1 MRPHPSA
8 QNFTRH
14 HIEKIRPA
22 LQAAGTFE
30 PATGY
35 HIAWF
40 TCILALYLGVYFT
53 LLSQPSTLLRV
64 LAIFGGGVAIMQIGL
79 FSHEVGHGAVTPSRK
94 LIWALGQLCSSFL
107 IGFAFSHWRASH
119 SVHHNHPQREEVD
132 PDMQSAG
139 YALNDNAARNAK
151 GAARWVVRTQPV
163 SVVLGILGWGA
174 GIRVSAVVH
183 CIRHINR
190 RAALDVVLVLAH
202 LLMWLGVPA
211 LLGHGVAGLVN
222 YMLVTML
229 NGIYMA
235 MVLVVPH
242 VGTGTLGA
250 TEEMSFFE
258 RQVRFSR
265 NYNASWLGTL
275 LCGGLNLQVEHH
287 LLPHVPC
294 VRLRR
299 ARPAI
304 LQYCKAHDL
313 PYRQTNYFAAW
324 LEVFRF
330 LRRMARI
337 AGEPQHAQTLTL
349 AQQQGPSS

>member
-1 MRPHPSA
+1 VRADPNASK
-8 QNFTRH
+8 RH
-14 HIEKIRPA
+14 HVDKIRPA
-22 LQAAGTFE
+22 LEAAGTFE

-40 TCILALYLGVYFT
+40 TCILALLLGVYFT
-53 LLSQPSTLLRV
+53 LLSQPSGLLRV

-79 FSHEVGHGAVTPSRK
+79 FSHEVGHGAVTTSRRG
-94 LIWALGQLCSSFL
+94 IWALGQLTSSFL

-119 SVHHNHPQREEVD
+119 AVHHNHPQREDVD
-132 PDMQSAG
+132 PDMESAG
-139 YALNDNAARNAK
+139 YALNESMARNSH
-151 GAARWVVRTQPV
+151 GAGRWVARTQPV
-163 SVVLGILGWGA
+163 SVLLGFLAWGFA
-174 GIRVSAVVH
+174 IRISALIH
-183 CIRHINR
+183 CIRHLDR
-190 RAALDVVLVLAH
+190 RSALDIVLVTIH
-202 LLMWLGVPA
+202 LFLWLGVPA
-211 LLGHGVAGLVN
+211 LLGFGLEGFVN
-222 YMLVTML
+222 FAFITSL

-242 VGTGTLGA
+242 VGTGTIA
-250 TEEMSFFE
+250 ADQEMSFFE

-304 LQYCKAHDL
+304 LAYCQEHEL
-313 PYRQTNYFAAW
+313 PYRQTNYFSAW
-324 LEVFRF
+324 LEVLRF
-330 LRRMARI
+330 LHRMGRI
-337 AGEPQHAQTLTL
+337 AARNSRVQTLTL
-349 AQQQGPSS
+349 AAERGPNA